1 MTILQSNFSDTLS
14 LLILVFRHLLLVA
27 MVRFCYGA
35 FMLVLSLSLT
45 FNVLTLIR
53 YQTPLLI
60 LAPYRDSNLILAP
73 YHYSNLTPS
82 PYSLLPAP
90 MTLTLTFQVSV
101 GCGLSIVEQNHMRPY
116 LWAPPSHAPN
126 HSPFYIL
133 HTWKTCYSVDL
144 RFYIMKIYRFVHL
157 YVINICIYSV
167 LPWLPPW

>member
-1 MTILQSNFSDTLS
+1 MICAALFYCILLYHGFHHGKRQRSNYYLNTSMTILQSNFSDTLS

-116 LWAPPSHAPN
+116 L
-126 HSPFYIL
+126 
-133 HTWKTCYSVDL
+133 
-144 RFYIMKIYRFVHL
+144 
-157 YVINICIYSV
+157 
-167 LPWLPPW
+167 